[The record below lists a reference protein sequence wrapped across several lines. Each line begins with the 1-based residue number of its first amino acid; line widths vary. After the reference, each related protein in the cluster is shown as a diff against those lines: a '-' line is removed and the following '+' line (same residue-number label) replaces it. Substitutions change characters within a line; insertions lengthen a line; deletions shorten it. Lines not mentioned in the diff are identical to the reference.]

1 MENPILCNLLAA
13 GKVINSTMKA
23 VVSHKAVSEPRI
35 QGIVDDL
42 GPDVAGH

>member
-1 MENPILCNLLAA
+1 MENPILCNILAA
-13 GKVINSTMKA
+13 GKVINLIIKA

-35 QGIVDDL
+35 QGIVDAL